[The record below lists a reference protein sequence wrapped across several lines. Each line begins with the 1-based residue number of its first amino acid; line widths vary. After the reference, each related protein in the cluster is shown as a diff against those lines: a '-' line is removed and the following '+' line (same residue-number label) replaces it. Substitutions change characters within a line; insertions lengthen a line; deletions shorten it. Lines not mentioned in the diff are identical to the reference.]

1 MSDARA
7 DIFARLRPTLDAGMP
22 LEARRV
28 AAAARVALPLRGPV
42 PVRVQNVDL
51 VETFCTRAHEVGAT
65 TARVATIAELG
76 EAVAVYLRE
85 RNLPQTAKASPEL
98 ADWNLTWPATLAVT
112 HGGTVGDDPV
122 GIAAARAGI
131 AETGTLMLA
140 SGLKSPTKLNFLPE
154 THIVV
159 LCANRIVGTYE
170 QAWDCL
176 RKNLEGPLLP
186 RTVNWITGPSRTADI
201 EQTLLVGVHGPKR
214 IHIVIV
220 DEEPATPTSSVA

>member
-7 DIFARLRPTLDAGMP
+7 DILNRLRPALDAGAP

-28 AAAARVALPLRGPV
+28 AARDRLAKPLRSLAPA
-42 PVRVQNVDL
+42 RVQNVDL
-51 VETFCTRAHEVGAT
+51 VETFRTRAHEVGAT
-65 TARVATIAELG
+65 TARIATLAELG
-76 EAVAVYLRE
+76 ETVADYLRT

-98 ADWNLTWPATLAVT
+98 ADWNLAWPATLDIT
-112 HGGTVGDDPV
+112 HGGASGDDLV

-140 SGLKSPTKLNFLPE
+140 SGAKSPTKLNFLPE

-159 LCANRIVGTYE
+159 LCAGRICGTYE
-170 QAWDCL
+170 QAWDIL
-176 RKNLEGPLLP
+176 RKNLDGTLLPHPLLP
-186 RTVNWITGPSRTADI
+186 RAVNWITGPSRTADI

-220 DEEPATPTSSVA
+220 DEEPATP